1 MARKA
6 IAMIFFSV
14 LLFSTLPYLAPT
26 VNAQGETPPTG
37 ISDCHLSRTPS
48 GLNTTSIF
56 HWNYTSESTLIEEFH
71 NSGFTLHHLLFVR
84 EVNGL
89 VNFSRNAV
97 NPAIVYKEWNLHN
110 AMIYPTQQNP
120 IIQYEVLLVN
130 VSIVNGIQTTW
141 LEHPDSC
148 IVTLDYELDYEVETV
163 DVDFNMTYNSATVSN
178 GSVNASSLS
187 FSYDS
192 APLAES
198 DVLGYYVNTYGI
210 DVPDYRN
217 KGMQNYWSDY
227 IYLNVTPN
235 YWVVWDEIWGGY
247 SYSDENEG
255 LLPFSSSDYQGI
267 FTAELV
273 AFDHYGNTAVVAT
286 ESIELSKSVPI
297 FETCSIDFNKDTNLL
312 DVTWNISPYSTS
324 YDSDDY
330 HVSINKPP
338 QSGWDYRV
346 TPFSPTSNG
355 DEDFR
360 DFNYILNND
369 TLSFMSYYD
378 TRWVHNTW
386 YYFPLSIVNTS
397 TDDIISQCSL
407 TIAGDLM
414 LDPIPQMNSVQFIVN
429 EDVTALWN
437 VSDYYDVD
445 YWQLCWDD
453 QFFLGPQLDQTTC
466 LGIETELGGSLASF
480 TASIPSDSFCTP
492 DCPVTVYATLIPF
505 DQYGHNTSFG
515 TLGLFSLT
523 DTDGDGVPDGADA
536 FPNDANETDDSDG
549 DGIGDNEDVF
559 PYDPSE
565 IEDTDGDGVGD
576 NDDAFP
582 NDRNETVD
590 SDGDGVGDNGDEFPS
605 ESSQWVDDDGDGLGD
620 NTNGTDG
627 DPYPDDF
634 DNDGVID
641 AEDAFPTDANETM
654 DTDGDGVGDEA
665 DEDDDGDGILD
676 EAEIREG
683 SDPKDPNSL
692 PPEPFELTLPIF
704 GISLSSWDLMGVI
717 TGLCLLV
724 FVGGA
729 TLTREKRFED
739 YMEKIESTV
748 SHSELDNISK
758 RLEQLQLF
766 RLLGVRHVLRLEQRI
781 MEIQDTM
788 LMMDDDI
795 LDNISN
801 PPSNTEILP
810 IESSGVIN
818 DEQEWVEWPEDSDSK

>member
-1 MARKA
+1 
-6 IAMIFFSV
+6 MIFFSV

-26 VNAQGETPPTG
+26 VNAQGETPSTG
-37 ISDCHLSRTPS
+37 ISDCHISRTPTGVNS
-48 GLNTTSIF
+48 TTIL
-56 HWNYTSESTLIEEFH
+56 HWNYTSESTLIEEFN
-71 NSGFTLHHLLFVR
+71 NSGSNSGYYFHRVYVR
-84 EVNGL
+84 GVTGASA
-89 VNFSRNAV
+89 VNFTIYAIQNHNFAV
-97 NPAIVYKEWNLHN
+97 NKQMNLGHV
-110 AMIYPTQQNP
+110 MIYPTQHNP
-120 IIQYEVLLVN
+120 IIEYEILLVN
-130 VSIVNGIQTTW
+130 VSLVNGIQSTW

-148 IVTLDYELDYEVETV
+148 IVTLDYELWDFEVETV
-163 DVDFNMTYNSATVSN
+163 DVDFNMTYNPPLSEGGN
-178 GSVNASSLS
+178 GTYPSVD

-198 DVLGYYVNTYGI
+198 DVLGYYVNTYVI
-210 DVPDYRN
+210 LQPTYTRN
-217 KGMQNYWSDY
+217 NVQNYWS
-227 IYLNVTPN
+227 N
-235 YWVVWDEIWGGY
+235 YNYYNYTRAQISWAEGMYTQWTY
-247 SYSDENEG
+247 SYIDESESNTPYIIPG
-255 LLPFSSSDYQGI
+255 LQGI

-273 AFDHYGNTAVVAT
+273 AFDRYGNTAVAAT
-286 ESIELSKSVPI
+286 ESIELTKSVPI
-297 FETCSIDFNKDTNLL
+297 FETCSIDFNKDANLL
-312 DVTWNISPYSTS
+312 EVAWNISPYSTS
-324 YDSDDY
+324 YVSGDY
-330 HVSINKPP
+330 HVSIKEYHSSWGVVRPY
-338 QSGWDYRV
+338 STGELFVVDY
-346 TPFSPTSNG
+346 P
-355 DEDFR
+355 
-360 DFNYILNND
+360 LNVD
-369 TLSFMSYYD
+369 SLSFM
-378 TRWVHNTW
+378 TGQAWKWVHNTA

-397 TDDIISQCSL
+397 TGDIISQCSL
-407 TIAGDLM
+407 EITADLM

-466 LGIETELGGSLASF
+466 LGIETEFISPGGYPWVNIS
-480 TASIPSDSFCTP
+480 ASIPSDSFCTP

-505 DQYGHNTSFG
+505 DQYSHNTTFG

-523 DTDGDGVPDGADA
+523 DTDGDGVPDGGDA

-576 NDDAFP
+576 NNDAFP

-676 EAEIREG
+676 EAELREG

-692 PPEPFELTLPIF
+692 PPEPFDITLPIF
-704 GISLSSWDLMGVI
+704 GISLSAWDLMGVI
-717 TGLCLLV
+717 GGLCLMLFMAV
-724 FVGGA
+724 A
-729 TLTREKRFED
+729 ALTREKRFED
-739 YMEKIESTV
+739 YMGKIESTA
-748 SHSELDNISK
+748 SHSELDDISK

-788 LMMDDDI
+788 LMMDDGI

-801 PPSNTEILP
+801 PSSNSEILP
-810 IESSGVIN
+810 IESSEVIN
-818 DEQEWVEWPEDSDSK
+818 DEQEWAEWPENSGSK